1 MYNIQISITSPTIHW
16 TLTVHTNDM
25 SSLNMQWNFNC
36 VDVYHTLN
44 YPSATPVIFMFKAN
58 MYFNLLWNSNVVNHP
73 NLRECDLIKWLI
85 KMIGTYDTTLA
96 FCSGSALACKDM
108 HTMRNARVI
117 ILTFP
122 FSKHRSTWLDP
133 WSGLIN
139 LNILICWA

>member
-1 MYNIQISITSPTIHW
+1 MYNIQISITSPTIYW
-16 TLTVHTNDM
+16 TLTRMTCLHSTCSETLIVNY
-25 SSLNMQWNFNC
+25 
-36 VDVYHTLN
+36 VYHTLN
-44 YPSATPVIFMFKAN
+44 YPSATPVILMFKAN

-73 NLRECDLIKWLI
+73 NLRECDLIKRLI

-122 FSKHRSTWLDP
+122 FSKHRSTQIPESRPLSFGP
-133 WSGLIN
+133 
-139 LNILICWA
+139 